1 MANVKMPD
9 GVVVAF
15 PDDMPP
21 EQIRAM
27 ILSKFPDAGGPKQPD
42 MYASGNVKRLAGTVQ
57 RPETYDES
65 SFAQNTSGLN
75 AGIANA
81 LGAPV
86 ELANMAVNAGMQG
99 VNALAGTDFQP
110 SQNPIGGQQFFQG
123 LMGGAIK
130 PPTADPGKQFSRR
143 VFEEVGAM
151 TIPMG
156 ATVGKAVKP
165 LKMAAAE
172 IGSAVASGTGAAL
185 AQQVAPGNALAE
197 FGGQLAGGF
206 TPMALLSTIRNR
218 TAPKAATT
226 VEELTS
232 LKNATYKQ
240 ADNAGVAY
248 SPQGYDRMLAGIAKD
263 FQADNFN
270 PDRHKVAASFIQ
282 DMVSKRGQPLSLT
295 QLDQLRQNVRRDL
308 ITPSYGN
315 PAASA
320 DAHFGGIIL
329 DEIDDLIAT
338 AKGADVLTGSAADGN
353 TLILA
358 ARELNTRLRKTE
370 LLEDALTR
378 AERRAAST
386 GSGGNINNAIRQN
399 IRAILDSPKKRRA
412 FSKAELF
419 EMEALIRQGSMEN
432 FLRWVGKFSPSGNG
446 LMGMLQVGGT
456 ILNPSMAALPIA
468 GLVAKGIAD
477 KGTMSKVQKLQANVS
492 KMPRIPTPPRAP
504 SPVAS
509 DLLYAQLANQ

>member
-1 MANVKMPD
+1 MN
-9 GVVVAF
+9 
-15 PDDMPP
+15 MPP
-21 EQIRAM
+21 LPPGFQLE
-27 ILSKFPDAGGPKQPD
+27 SAGESMPPLPAGFVVEGAPPPD
-42 MYASGNVKRLAGTVQ
+42 MYASGRVKKLTGSVQ

-86 ELANMAVNAGMQG
+86 ELANMALGAGMAG
-99 VNALAGTDFQP
+99 VNALTGSDYQP
-110 SQNPIGGQQFFQG
+110 SAAPVGGQQFFRD
-123 LMGGAIK
+123 LMGSSIK
-130 PPTADPGKQFSRR
+130 APTDDTGQQFSRR
-143 VFEEVGAM
+143 IFEELGAM
-151 TIPMG
+151 SVPMAGTI
-156 ATVGKAVKP
+156 GKAAAP
-165 LKMAAAE
+165 LKLAAAE
-172 IGSAVASGTGAAL
+172 LGSAVASGTGAAV

-197 FGGQLAGGF
+197 FGGQMAGGF
-206 TPMALLSTIRNR
+206 TPMALLSTIRRR

-248 SPQGYDRMLAGIAKD
+248 SPGGYDRMLASIAKD

-270 PDRHKVAASFIQ
+270 PDRHRVAASFIQ
-282 DMVSKRGQPLSLT
+282 DMVGKRGQPLTLT

-315 PAASA
+315 PQASA

-329 DEIDDLIAT
+329 DEIDDFIAT
-338 AKGADVLTGSAADGN
+338 AKGKDVLSGSAGDGN
-353 TLILA
+353 ALILA

-370 LLEDALTR
+370 LLEDAITR

-412 FSKAELF
+412 FTKAELF

-446 LMGMLQVGGT
+446 LIGMLQVGGT
-456 ILNPSMAALPIA
+456 MLNPSMAALPIA
-468 GLVAKGIAD
+468 GLVAKNIAD
-477 KGTMSKVQKLQANVS
+477 KGTMGKVQRLQANVS
-492 KMPRIPTPPRAP
+492 KMPRAVAPPRPP
-504 SPVAS
+504 SPVVP
-509 DLLYAQLANQ
+509 DLLYAQLANQGQ